1 MPNMQYALNPLN
13 YPTVVSGVT
22 YTAAPHP
29 GATSGS
35 FDSNYPASNILDLS
49 RPRRYSKTTTSGTTR
64 WGIDLGTTFNLA
76 AITLENTNMN
86 DCFIKG
92 GTNSVGD
99 PSLVTNNFGNGT
111 GANFA
116 TDAEDG
122 RKKHLCVLSGF
133 TGVRYLQIGPQ
144 TNPGDGYYQLGAVG
158 IWVTLNTLSKNFS
171 LPYEKTIL
179 DDAEVLEYQ
188 QGGRE
193 VSIPQPTYIQ
203 FALQARLPRTDTS
216 GLAQYRALANYRR
229 DRVVMLYEN
238 QSDLSKVYH
247 VRRSASFRMT
257 RTENATV
264 TVSGIQLLEVV

>member
-1 MPNMQYALNPLN
+1 MPNMQYSIDPRNHNPA
-13 YPTVVSGVT
+13 TVMHANG
-22 YTAAPHP
+22 
-29 GATSGS
+29 TSGS
-35 FDSNYPASNILDLS
+35 FDTNYPASNVLDIT
-49 RPRRYSKTTTSGTTR
+49 RPRRYSKTTTNGTTR
-64 WGIDLGTTFNLA
+64 WGIDLGSQMSIA
-76 AITLENTNMN
+76 AITIENTNLN

-92 GTNSVGD
+92 GTNADG
-99 PSLVTNNFGNGT
+99 VTYATTQNFGNGT

-122 RKKHLCVLSGF
+122 RKKHLCVLQAAFQSP
-133 TGVRYLQIGPQ
+133 GVRYIQIGPQ
-144 TNPGDGYYQLGAVG
+144 TDPGNGYYQIGAIG
-158 IWVTLNTLSKNFS
+158 IWTTLNTLSKNFS
-171 LPYEKTIL
+171 LPYEKTVL

-229 DRVVMLYEN
+229 DRVMMLYEN